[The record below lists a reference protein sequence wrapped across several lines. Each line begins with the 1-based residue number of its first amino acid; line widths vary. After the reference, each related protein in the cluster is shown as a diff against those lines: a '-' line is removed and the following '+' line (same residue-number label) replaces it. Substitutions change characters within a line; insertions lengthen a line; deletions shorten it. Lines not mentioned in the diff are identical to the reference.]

1 MKKSNTFLVATLTVA
16 LLLASCGN
24 TPEVIIATAE
34 PVIVEVTVAPEV
46 SPTTTEKTPAPLPEG
61 FENLIETYA
70 DDGKLPTSAPD
81 LTTGYRISGATFL
94 PGETHVG
101 TFIPFG
107 IYNGAS
113 EPFWEYDNITYLQL
127 TDECNMYEYMS
138 SVCDSAYFWE
148 DEENNDGRE
157 GFHIVVCTLRRGSW
171 ENPITM
177 EIRWLLYSGDIY
189 VEDTS
194 TFEAI
199 WFSVVL
205 PSGEELYDNAEI
217 AKAIAMLE
225 ADTIWDF

>member
-24 TPEVIIATAE
+24 TPEVIIATTE

-101 TFIPFG
+101 TFIPTVLST
-107 IYNGAS
+107 ILKPTNVTISLSAPSSSAVLHLMSIAS
-113 EPFWEYDNITYLQL
+113 R
-127 TDECNMYEYMS
+127 
-138 SVCDSAYFWE
+138 A
-148 DEENNDGRE
+148 
-157 GFHIVVCTLRRGSW
+157 
-171 ENPITM
+171 
-177 EIRWLLYSGDIY
+177 
-189 VEDTS
+189 
-194 TFEAI
+194 
-199 WFSVVL
+199 
-205 PSGEELYDNAEI
+205 
-217 AKAIAMLE
+217 
-225 ADTIWDF
+225 